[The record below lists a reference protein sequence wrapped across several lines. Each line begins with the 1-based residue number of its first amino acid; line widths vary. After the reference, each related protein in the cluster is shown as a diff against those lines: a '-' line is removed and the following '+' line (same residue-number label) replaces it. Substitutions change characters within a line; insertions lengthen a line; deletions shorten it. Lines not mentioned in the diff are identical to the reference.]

1 MKLQLVNK
9 IKTTTEAIIYLV
21 DANIK
26 NDELIISEPV
36 NAHIDWLL
44 AKQKTGLFAVGS
56 KNKHLIYV
64 FLTKKTAADFDI
76 KEGLRKEAV
85 YITDECARIEASHI
99 TLSADASFPKSAL
112 LVLIEA
118 IGLSSYAFNSY
129 KTKKTDHEIKKL
141 DVIQPAI
148 TVEDLERLETRLYA
162 VNYAKDLVNTPNI
175 DLGVKELGK
184 HLKKEAEQLGMAFES
199 LKKSEMQKLNMGGL
213 LGVNAGSPDD
223 PGFFVLTYKP
233 KNAVNKKPLVLVG
246 KGVVYDTGGYSLK
259 PSSSMLT
266 MKADMAGA
274 AAASGALFAIAANTY
289 PLYTICIIPATDNR
303 VEKKAIVPD
312 DVLTIS
318 NGLTVEV
325 QNTDAEGRLILAD
338 ALVYAQKFNPE
349 LVIDFATL
357 TGAAAYLTGYF
368 SSAFFSTA
376 DESRTKDMMNAAD
389 DTYERLIRLPLW
401 EEYDEML
408 KSSIA
413 DIRNIG
419 GKVGGMITAAKF
431 LQHFVD
437 YPWMH
442 IDIAGPAYLDAKEGY
457 RSNGATG
464 VGIRLIEQ
472 FVSNWLNNVNKE

>member
-1 MKLQLVNK
+1 VKFQIVSK
-9 IKTTTEAIIYLV
+9 IKANTDAIIYLV
-21 DANIK
+21 DANAK
-26 NDELIISEPV
+26 QEESGSVEPI
-36 NAHIDWLL
+36 NAHISWLL
-44 AKQKTGLFAVGS
+44 DKDKTGLFAVGS
-56 KNKHLIYV
+56 KNKSLVYTFI
-64 FLTKKTAADFDI
+64 TKKTAADFDE
-76 KEGLRKEAV
+76 KEALRKETV
-85 YITDECARIEASHI
+85 SLTDECAKVQAKQI
-99 TLSADASFPKSAL
+99 TLVADSSFPKSAF
-112 LVLIEA
+112 LIMLEA
-118 IGLSSYAFNSY
+118 MALSDYSFNKY
-129 KTKKTDHEIKKL
+129 KTKTPTHSIAKVEIL
-141 DVIQPAI
+141 QPAI
-148 TVEDLERLETRLYA
+148 NKDDLKRLDARLDA
-162 VNYAKDLVNTPNI
+162 VNYAKDIVNTPNM

-184 HLKKEAEQLGMAFES
+184 HLKKEADKLGIEFKS
-199 LKKSEMQKLNMGGL
+199 LKKSEIERLKMGGL

-259 PSSSMLT
+259 PSASMLT

-274 AAASGALFAIAANTY
+274 AAASGSLFAIAGNEHPVYA
-289 PLYTICIIPATDNR
+289 ICIIPATDNR

-376 DESRTKDMMNAAD
+376 DKEITDTMIEASEE
-389 DTYERLIRLPLW
+389 TYERLIQLPLW
-401 EEYDEML
+401 QEYDDML

-419 GKVGGMITAAKF
+419 GRVGGMITAAKF

-437 YPWMH
+437 FPWMH

-464 VGIRLIEQ
+464 VGVRLIEQ
-472 FVSNWLNNVNKE
+472 FVAKWLVK

>member
-1 MKLQLVNK
+1 MKFQVVNK
-9 IKTTTEAIIYLV
+9 IKASTDALFYLIDANMEHEATEAAEAV
-21 DANIK
+21 N
-26 NDELIISEPV
+26 EHIS
-36 NAHIDWLL
+36 WLL
-44 AKQKTGLFAVGS
+44 AKEKTGLFAVGS
-56 KNKHLIYV
+56 KNKSLVYV
-64 FLTKKTAADFDI
+64 FITKKTASDYDI
-76 KEGLRKEAV
+76 KEALRKEVVA
-85 YITDECARIEASHI
+85 ITDECTRVKAEAI
-99 TLSADASFPKSAL
+99 ALSADANFPKSAL
-112 LVLIEA
+112 LVLMEA
-118 IGLSSYAFNSY
+118 MALSDYAFNTY
-129 KTKKTDHEIKKL
+129 KTKTPSHQIKKV
-141 DVIQPAI
+141 DVLQPAI
-148 TVEDLERLETRLYA
+148 SKEDIAKVEARIHA
-162 VNYAKDLVNTPNI
+162 VNFAKDLVNTPNM

-184 HLKKEAEQLGMAFES
+184 HLKKEADRLGIDFKS
-199 LKKSEMQKLNMGGL
+199 LKKSEIQKLKMGGL

-223 PGFFVLTYKP
+223 PGFFILTYKP
-233 KNAVNKKPLVLVG
+233 KNAKNKKPLVLVG
-246 KGVVYDTGGYSLK
+246 KGVLYDTGGYSLK
-259 PSSSMLT
+259 PSASMLT

-274 AAASGALFAIAANTY
+274 AAASGALFAIAGNEHPVYA
-289 PLYTICIIPATDNR
+289 ICIIPATDNR
-303 VEKKAIVPD
+303 IEKKAIVPD

-376 DESRTKDMMNAAD
+376 DDIVTKDIIQAGD
-389 DTYERLIRLPLW
+389 EIYERLIPLPLW
-401 EEYDEML
+401 NEYDDML

-442 IDIAGPAYLDAKEGY
+442 IDIAGPAFLDAKEGY

-464 VGIRLIEQ
+464 VGVRLVEQ
-472 FVSNWLNNVNKE
+472 FIGKWINNMNN